1 MRTASLLATVAI
13 PALMATSAAY
23 AAQPATSTGPST
35 ELRTG
40 SGQAFPDKPIRLII
54 GSAPGSGPDIMA
66 RLIAEH
72 LYGAWGQRV
81 VVDTRP
87 GVAGILSAEQALR
100 ANPDG
105 YTWLMLTSQLFIAT
119 SVYPNLTFNL
129 DKDFDSVSLVGL
141 VPWVV
146 TISPPLPVS
155 SVSELIALAKKSP
168 GRLRYGS
175 GGPGSGEH
183 FATVMF
189 THTAGI
195 DMLHVPYKGV
205 AGALIDTIANEIQM
219 QFAVYPAA
227 FPHVSSG
234 RLRAIA
240 VSTSKRAP
248 GLPNVPTIADTLPGF
263 VNFGWYSIIAP
274 KGTPAAVLNKASAE
288 IVKAAREPAFGERL
302 KTLGIEII
310 AGGRK
315 ELDDYRT
322 IERKRL
328 TELVKATGISIAK

>member
-1 MRTASLLATVAI
+1 MRTARLLAAVAI
-13 PALMATSAAY
+13 PAVIAAGAAC
-23 AAQPATSTGPST
+23 AAQP
-35 ELRTG
+35 
-40 SGQAFPDKPIRLII
+40 FPDKPVRLII

-66 RLIAEH
+66 RLIADH
-72 LYGAWGQRV
+72 LYGVWGQRV
-81 VVDTRP
+81 VVDTRS
-87 GVAGILSAEQALR
+87 GVAGILSAENALR
-100 ANPDG
+100 SERDG
-105 YTWLMLTSQLFIAT
+105 YTWMMLTSQLFIAT
-119 SVYPNLTFNL
+119 SVYPDLKFNL

-146 TISPPLPVS
+146 TVSPPLPVN

-168 GRLRYGS
+168 GKLRYGS

-189 THTAGI
+189 THMAGI

-205 AGALIDTIANEIQM
+205 VGALIDAIANEIQM

-263 VNFGWYSIIAP
+263 VNFGWYSIVAP
-274 KGTPAAVLNKASAE
+274 KGTPRAVLDKASAE

-315 ELDDYRT
+315 ELDDFRT
-322 IERKRL
+322 AERKRL

>member
-1 MRTASLLATVAI
+1 MRATRLMATVAI
-13 PALMATSAAY
+13 PALLAASAAG
-23 AAQPATSTGPST
+23 AAQPATS
-35 ELRTG
+35 TG

-54 GSAPGSGPDIMA
+54 GSASGSGPDIMA
-66 RLIAEH
+66 RLIADH
-72 LYGAWGQRV
+72 LYGVWGQRV

-105 YTWLMLTSQLFIAT
+105 YTWLMLTSQLFVAT

-129 DKDFDSVSLVGL
+129 DQDFDSVSLVGL
-141 VPWVV
+141 VPWVLTV
-146 TISPPLPVS
+146 SPQLPAK

-168 GRLRYGS
+168 GKLRYGS

-189 THTAGI
+189 TNAAGI

-205 AGALIDTIANEIQM
+205 AGALLDTIANEIQM

-227 FPHVSSG
+227 WPQVSSG
-234 RLRAIA
+234 RLRALG
-240 VSTSKRAP
+240 VSTANRAP
-248 GLPNVPTIADTLPGF
+248 GLPNVPTIAETLPGF
-263 VNFGWYSIIAP
+263 VNFGWYSIVAP
-274 KGTPAAVLNKASAE
+274 KGSPAAILNKASAE

-302 KTLGIEII
+302 KVLGIEII
-310 AGGRK
+310 GGGRK
-315 ELDDYRT
+315 ELDEFRAA
-322 IERKRL
+322 ERKRV
-328 TELVKATGISIAK
+328 TEIVKISGITITK

>member
-1 MRTASLLATVAI
+1 MLAAVAI
-13 PALMATSAAY
+13 PALLAASAAG
-23 AAQPATSTGPST
+23 AAQPV
-35 ELRTG
+35 
-40 SGQAFPDKPIRLII
+40 FPDKPIRLII
-54 GSAPGSGPDIMA
+54 GSASGSGPDIMA
-66 RLIAEH
+66 RLIADH
-72 LYGAWGQRV
+72 LYGVWGQRV

-105 YTWLMLTSQLFIAT
+105 YTWLMLTSQLFVAT

-146 TISPPLPVS
+146 TTSPQLPAK

-168 GRLRYGS
+168 GKLRYGS

-189 THTAGI
+189 TNAAGI

-205 AGALIDTIANEIQM
+205 AGALLDTIANEIQM

-227 FPHVSSG
+227 WPHVSSG
-234 RLRAIA
+234 RLRGIG
-240 VSTSKRAP
+240 VSTAKRAP
-248 GLPNVPTIADTLPGF
+248 GLPNVPTIAETLPGF
-263 VNFGWYSIIAP
+263 VNFGWYSIVAP
-274 KGTPAAVLNKASAE
+274 KGSPAAILNKASAE

-302 KTLGIEII
+302 KVLGIEII
-310 AGGRK
+310 GGGRK
-315 ELDDYRT
+315 ELDDFRRSERERVTEIVKISGIT
-322 IERKRL
+322 ITK
-328 TELVKATGISIAK
+328 

>member
-1 MRTASLLATVAI
+1 MRAARQLLAGAAI
-13 PALMATSAAY
+13 AALMAASAAY
-23 AAQPATSTGPST
+23 AAQPP
-35 ELRTG
+35 
-40 SGQAFPDKPIRLII
+40 FPTKPIRLII

-66 RLIAEH
+66 KLIADH
-72 LYGAWGQRV
+72 LYNVWGQRV
-81 VVDTRP
+81 VVDSRP
-87 GVAGILSAEQALR
+87 GAAGIISAELALR

-119 SVYPNLTFNL
+119 SVFPNLKFNL
-129 DKDFDSVSLVGL
+129 DKDFDSISLVGL
-141 VPWVV
+141 VPWVTTLNPQV
-146 TISPPLPVS
+146 PAK
-155 SVSELIALAKKSP
+155 SVAELIALAKKTP
-168 GRLRYGS
+168 GQIRYGS

-189 THTAGI
+189 THAAGI

-205 AGALIDTIANEIQM
+205 AGALLDAIANEIQM

-227 FPHVSSG
+227 YPHVSSG

-240 VSTSKRAP
+240 VSTAKRAP
-248 GLPNVPTIADTLPGF
+248 GLPNVPTIGETLPGF

-274 KGTPAAVLNKASAE
+274 KGTPTAVLNMASAE

-302 KTLGIEII
+302 KVLGIEII
-310 AGGRK
+310 GGGRK
-315 ELDDYRT
+315 ELDDFRT
-322 IERKRL
+322 AERKRL

>member
-1 MRTASLLATVAI
+1 LATVAI
-13 PALMATSAAY
+13 TALMAASAAY
-23 AAQPATSTGPST
+23 AAQP
-35 ELRTG
+35 
-40 SGQAFPDKPIRLII
+40 AFPDKPIRLII

-227 FPHVSSG
+227 WPHVSSG

-240 VSTSKRAP
+240 VSTAKRAP
-248 GLPNVPTIADTLPGF
+248 GLPNVPTIADTMPGF